1 MVFSFAIAVAIG
13 ILSGVTL
20 LLAAFLLR
28 KYARGR
34 RVSYLYWGSGILL
47 IFVTLAEEA
56 ALYSGVWSQ
65 PLIRSYLVL
74 VALLVGILSLGS
86 AELSLRGRW
95 KVLWFGYI
103 GVTGVAVTVVGILT
117 SVPSSVLYEGVV
129 WGLPPMAIV
138 VASSLMTIPGAMLL
152 ILASLY
158 GAWTQK
164 RWELLYITVG
174 TIVISV
180 SGSLYIVS
188 FPTTLY
194 FAEFVGVV
202 LLFLGFVKV
211 PGLSAPVGR
220 PTPS

>member
-1 MVFSFAIAVAIG
+1 MGFSLAVASAIG
-13 ILSGVTL
+13 VLSGISL
-20 LLAAFLLR
+20 LLAVFLLR

-34 RVSYLYWGSGILL
+34 RPSYLYWGIGILL
-47 IFVTLAEEA
+47 VFVTLAQEA
-56 ALYSGVWSQ
+56 ALYAGAWSQ
-65 PLIRSYLVL
+65 FLIRSYLVL

-86 AELSLRGRW
+86 AELSLPARW
-95 KVLWFGYI
+95 KGLWSGYI
-103 GVTGVAVTVVGILT
+103 GATGVAVTVVGLVT
-117 SVPSSVLYEGVV
+117 PVPSSILYEGVV
-129 WGLPPMAIV
+129 WNLPPLAIV
-138 VASSLMTIPGAMLL
+138 VASSLLTIPGAMLL

-164 RWELLYITVG
+164 RLELLYITAG

-202 LLFLGFVKV
+202 LLFLGFVRV
-211 PGLSAPVGR
+211 PGLS
-220 PTPS
+220 TPSGQPSPV

>member
-20 LLAAFLLR
+20 LLAAFLFR

-34 RVSYLYWGSGILL
+34 RVSYFYWGTGILL